1 MDIKGTARRLT
12 IFLGESDK
20 LHHRPLFEVVVQEA
34 KAAGLAGATAWRGQ
48 LGFGRTARVR
58 SAAVLDLSSD
68 LPVIVEIVDEAGKI
82 EPFLGKLEALFEQA
96 DSGGLVTIEDVEV
109 HRYTGHSGNPGR

>member
-20 LHHRPLFEVVVQEA
+20 LHHRPLFEVIVQEA

-48 LGFGRTARVR
+48 LGYGRTARVR

-68 LPVIVEIVDEAGKI
+68 LPVIVEIVDTGPKI
-82 EPFLGKLEALFEQA
+82 DAFLETLESLFEEA
-96 DSGGLVTIEDVEV
+96 DSGGLVTVEDVEV
-109 HRYTGHSGNPGR
+109 HRYTGHGGR